1 MKRVQLEIVL
11 GTILVLLSVAIVIIM
26 GVQEPQRLADYT
38 VQQRAEQIEF
48 GASVFTTY
56 CTTCHGL
63 QAQGIAGVA
72 PSLRD
77 EYFFTQRLKE
87 VGWVGSQEDYIV
99 SAVTA
104 GRQVSTRP
112 ELYGGSTGRPPVMP
126 TWSEKFG
133 GPLRD
138 DQIRAVAA
146 FVMNFQPYALGEV
159 PTSIPLGP
167 VADESTPEGRGQ
179 VVFSVAGCTACHTIS
194 GISIGTIG
202 PALDGLATRAAT
214 RVAGLTAEEYIRQ
227 SIFDPNA
234 FVVEGFADDTGG
246 SRMPKD
252 FGEKLT
258 EEQINDLLAFL
269 LTLD

>member
-11 GTILVLLSVAIVIIM
+11 GTVLVLLSVAIVIIL

-56 CTTCHGL
+56 CTTCHGS
-63 QAQGIAGVA
+63 QAQGVAGVA

-87 VGWVGSQEDYIV
+87 ISWQGSLEDYIV

-104 GRQVSTRP
+104 GRQTSTRP
-112 ELYGGSTGRPPVMP
+112 ELYGGATGRPPVMP

-138 DQIRAVAA
+138 DQIRAVAV
-146 FVMNFQPYALGEV
+146 FITNFEPYALGEV
-159 PTSIPLGP
+159 ATSIPLAP
-167 VADESTPEGRGQ
+167 LVDESTPEGRGQ
-179 VVFSVAGCTACHTIS
+179 VVFNTAGCTACHTIS
-194 GISIGTIG
+194 GISTGTIG

-214 RVAGLTAEEYIRQ
+214 RVPGLTAEEYIRQ
-227 SIFDPNA
+227 SILEPSA
-234 FVVEGFADDTGG
+234 YVVESFPDGT
-246 SRMPKD
+246 MPQT
-252 FGEKLT
+252 FGEQLSAD
-258 EEQINDLLAFL
+258 QISDLVAFL
-269 LTLD
+269 LTLE